1 MTTISLKSL
10 LVPSKS
16 VEVEYPGM
24 PDFKLNISF
33 MSREVMLNIRK
44 KATKT
49 TFKGRQT
56 TDELDEA
63 LFTELYTKHTV
74 TGWTGLK
81 FKYLELLAPVD
92 IAGQDP
98 EAELPYTEE
107 NALFLVKNSGVFDQF
122 ITDQVSDL
130 GNFTTSK

>member
-24 PDFKLNISF
+24 PDFKLNLSF
-33 MSREVMLNIRK
+33 MSREVLLNIRK

-49 TFKGRQT
+49 VFKGRQT
-56 TDELDEA
+56 SDEFDEA
-63 LFTELYTKHTV
+63 LFTELYTKHTIS
-74 TGWTGLK
+74 GWSGLK
-81 FKYLELLAPVD
+81 YKYLELLAPVD
-92 IAGQDP
+92 ISGQDL
-98 EAELPYTEE
+98 EDELPYSEE
-107 NALFLVKNSGVFDQF
+107 NALFLVKNSSVFDQF

-130 GNFTTSK
+130 GNFTTNK

>member
-1 MTTISLKSL
+1 M

>member
-92 IAGQDP
+92 ITGQDP

>member
-98 EAELPYTEE
+98 EAELLYTEE